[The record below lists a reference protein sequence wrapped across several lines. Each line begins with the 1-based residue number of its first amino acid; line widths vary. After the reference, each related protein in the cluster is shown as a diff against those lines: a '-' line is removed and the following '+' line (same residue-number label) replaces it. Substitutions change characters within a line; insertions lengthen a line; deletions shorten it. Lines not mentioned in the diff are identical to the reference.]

1 MWEVFKNWI
10 FDIIQFFFGFCQDW
24 GLAIIIVT
32 IIFRVLISPLMHKQT
47 KSSYQMQ
54 KVQPLMQEIQ
64 TKYANDPQRMQEE
77 MQKLYAEE
85 GINPKS
91 G

>member
-54 KVQPLMQEIQ
+54 KVQPLM
-64 TKYANDPQRMQEE
+64 
-77 MQKLYAEE
+77 
-85 GINPKS
+85 
-91 G
+91 